1 MPQKLSAMKYIKNN
15 KRRVSVLIVSL
26 GLCFALIYL
35 TQFLLSSTEETI
47 RPILLDN
54 TRKIQYI
61 NLAGSSLG
69 IDVKHLSDEEIAAE
83 YEQKIHALAERLEA
97 HPGVKAVYYAP
108 VVYVNLVLVVGDM
121 GVEIPLLPQEDVSA
135 VLSYFGGELTEGRMP
150 ENPGEL
156 VLDSASM
163 KNSGYRIGDYLYEQ
177 GYGKTYKIV
186 GILDCGSYF
195 GCGIPADGWTWN
207 YQLVVLSESI
217 EDMSAVLRE
226 EGIHVRENFDNVAD
240 YTEGVKMMK
249 EEVTDVIGGS
259 VKYIYVGITVLLF
272 VSLTLVYTS
281 YLRDRHNEWCLYCS
295 IGFSR
300 KELYFSILR
309 ELLFSF
315 AAGLLIGGA
324 VISFSAVVLKY
335 VMLEPQGL
343 RCRYFHPQTLGE
355 ILCSYVLLL
364 GVLQIPIRYALY
376 RIRTIDAIDDDLY

>member
-54 TRKIQYI
+54 ARKIQYI

-69 IDVKHLSDEEIAAE
+69 IDVEHLSSEEINAE

-97 HPGVKAVYYAP
+97 RPGVKAVYYAP
-108 VVYVNLVLVVGDM
+108 VAYVNLVLVVGDM
-121 GVEIPLLPQEDVSA
+121 GVEIPLLPQEDIPA
-135 VLSYFGGELTEGRMP
+135 VLAYFGGEVTEGRLP

-163 KNSGYRIGDYLYEQ
+163 KNSGYRIGDYLNEQ
-177 GYGKTYKIV
+177 GYGKTYQIV

-195 GCGIPADGWTWN
+195 GCGIPADGWDWN

-217 EDMSAVLRE
+217 EDMSAVLLE
-226 EGIHVRENFDNVAD
+226 EGVRVRENFDNVVD
-240 YTEGVKMMK
+240 YTEGVKVLK

-272 VSLTLVYTS
+272 LSLTLVYTS

-315 AAGLLIGGA
+315 AAGLLIGGV
-324 VISFSAVVLKY
+324 VISFSAIILKY

-364 GVLQIPIRYALY
+364 GVLQIPVRYALY

>member
-15 KRRVSVLIVSL
+15 KRRVYVLIVSL

-163 KNSGYRIGDYLYEQ
+163 KNSGYRIGNYLYEQ

-195 GCGIPADGWTWN
+195 GCGIPDDGWTWN

-217 EDMSAVLRE
+217 EDMSAVLLE
-226 EGIHVRENFDNVAD
+226 EGVRVRENFDNVAD

-364 GVLQIPIRYALY
+364 GVLQIPVRYALY
-376 RIRTIDAIDDDLY
+376 RIRTVDAIDDDLY